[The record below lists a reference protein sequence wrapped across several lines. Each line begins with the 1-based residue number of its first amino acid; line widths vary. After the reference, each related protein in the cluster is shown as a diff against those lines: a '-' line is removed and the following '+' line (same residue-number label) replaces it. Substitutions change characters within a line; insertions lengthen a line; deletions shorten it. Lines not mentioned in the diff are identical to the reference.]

1 MKEAFNYDK
10 LVAILSGQATNQR
23 GNSIEI
29 DSERDKFA
37 LNSSFYSSHRP
48 SLNDSSEAE
57 IEILKKE
64 IESLKRD
71 KKEQADRIKEQADRI
86 KEQGERFRRLEDDMS
101 LLKRKL
107 L

>member
-23 GNSIEI
+23 RNSIDI

-37 LNSSFYSSHRP
+37 INSSFYSSHRP
-48 SLNDSSEAE
+48 SSNDSSAAE
-57 IEILKKE
+57 IELLKEE
-64 IESLKRD
+64 IETLKRD
-71 KKEQADRIKEQADRI
+71 KKEQA
-86 KEQGERFRRLEDDMS
+86 ERFRRLEEDMS